1 MTVTATIT
9 LPGKVEM
16 KKTREGFGRALV
28 DLGTRDPRIVVL
40 VGDLTESTMVNF
52 FAERFPDR
60 FIEVGV
66 AEQNMTCVAAGLAAM
81 GKIPFFATYGAFA
94 SCRAADQLR
103 VTVAYTNLNVKIG
116 GAHGGISVGPDGATH
131 QAMEEISIIRAIP
144 NLSMVVPC
152 DYWETYKA
160 TIAAAKHVGPVYL
173 RFGREDVPVV
183 TAEDTP
189 FTFGRGEVF
198 AEGRDLT
205 LIACGVMVYEA
216 LRARETLAEG
226 GISARVVDLHTVK
239 PIDRELIERC
249 ARETGAIVTA
259 EEHQVHGG
267 LGGAI
272 AEVVVRTHPVPME
285 FVAVMDR
292 FGQSG
297 KPAELMDAFGLRAK
311 NIVEAAARVLR
322 RKPAARG

>member
-1 MTVTATIT
+1 MTDTIL
-9 LPGKVEM
+9 LPETVEM

-28 DLGTRDPRIVVL
+28 DLGEQDPRIVVL
-40 VGDLTESTMVNF
+40 VGDLSESTMVHF

-60 FIEVGV
+60 FVQVGI
-66 AEQNMTCVAAGLAAM
+66 AEQNMTGIAAGLAAM

-94 SCRAADQLR
+94 SCRAADQIR
-103 VTVAYTNLNVKIG
+103 VTVAYTNLNVKIA

-131 QAMEEISIIRAIP
+131 QAMEEISIIRSIP
-144 NLSMVVPC
+144 NMSIVVPC

-160 TIAAAKHVGPVYL
+160 TIAAAKHPGPVYL

-183 TAEDTP
+183 TQQSTP
-189 FTFGRGEVF
+189 FTFGKGEVF

-216 LRARETLAEG
+216 LRARETLAER
-226 GISARVVDLHTVK
+226 GITARVVNLHTPK
-239 PIDRELIERC
+239 PLDRALIERC

-259 EEHQVHGG
+259 EEHQVNGG
-267 LGGAI
+267 LGGAV
-272 AEVVVRTHPVPME
+272 AEVVVGAHPVPVEM
-285 FVAVMDR
+285 VAVMDR

-297 KPAELMDAFGLRAK
+297 KPAELMDAFGLRAR
-311 NIVEAAARVLR
+311 NIVEAAERVLE
-322 RKPAARG
+322 RKRARA

>member
-1 MTVTATIT
+1 MAATIT
-9 LPGKVEM
+9 LPSKVEM

-28 DLGTRDPRIVVL
+28 DLGARDPRIVVL

-66 AEQNMTCVAAGLAAM
+66 AEQNMTGVAAGLAAM

-216 LRARETLAEG
+216 LRARELLAEG

-267 LGGAI
+267 LGGAV

-311 NIVEAAARVLR
+311 NIVEAAAHVLR